1 MSSLGYSDFNDAG
14 LGGVGDAPRR
24 GAATASAG
32 DDGYIAA
39 KRKNKT
45 VKSFDTAAA
54 TTTSTSAMGGGGG
67 GGGGGT
73 SVQPPFNPKLERLK
87 QSIAK
92 IHMASGSDDDDG
104 DGYGDGGNGS
114 SSTPPAKSRTNM
126 LPSYPG
132 QGMGQGVSV
141 TAPPIADAGSGFTGS
156 LPPTT
161 AEGRTHQPMFSL
173 SQQSA
178 ARTSGSG
185 SGGGGG
191 GGGGVE
197 QFGMKMPSTYA
208 AQYYKQFVPY
218 NRMSNELS
226 SAGTNSDEL
235 IEKLNY
241 IVHMLEEQ
249 HNERTE
255 HVAEELVLYCFL
267 GVFIIFIVDS
277 FARAGKYT
285 R

>member
-1 MSSLGYSDFNDAG
+1 MSSLGYSDFNDGGGGFGGGAG
-14 LGGVGDAPRR
+14 D
-24 GAATASAG
+24 SAKRS
-32 DDGYIAA
+32 DDGYIAT

-45 VKSFDTAAA
+45 VKSFDTAA
-54 TTTSTSAMGGGGG
+54 TTGAASNPAP
-67 GGGGGT
+67 
-73 SVQPPFNPKLERLK
+73 QPPFNPKLERLK

-92 IHMASGSDDDDG
+92 IHMSSPGSDDDDT
-104 DGYGDGGNGS
+104 DDGGGGGGGDSGANN
-114 SSTPPAKSRTNM
+114 ASRTNTNM
-126 LPSYPG
+126 LPNYPG

-141 TAPPIADAGSGFTGS
+141 TAPPIADAGSGLTSGS
-156 LPPTT
+156 GSQPLPPTT
-161 AEGRTHQPMFSL
+161 AEGRTNQPMFSL

-178 ARTSGSG
+178 ARTTSG
-185 SGGGGG
+185 SGGSS
-191 GGGGVE
+191 GGVE
-197 QFGMKMPSTYA
+197 HFEMKMPSTYA

>member
-1 MSSLGYSDFNDAG
+1 MSSLGYSDFNDSSG
-14 LGGVGDAPRR
+14 LGDASKR
-24 GAATASAG
+24 GASGPGSG

-45 VKSFDTAAA
+45 IKSFDTATTSSTNA
-54 TTTSTSAMGGGGG
+54 TTGST
-67 GGGGGT
+67 
-73 SVQPPFNPKLERLK
+73 QLPLNPKLERLK

-104 DGYGDGGNGS
+104 DGDAADGGS
-114 SSTPPAKSRTNM
+114 AAAAASAQSRTNL

-132 QGMGQGVSV
+132 QGMGQGVGV
-141 TAPPIADAGSGFTGS
+141 TAPPIADAGSGSGPQQ

-161 AEGRTHQPMFSL
+161 AEGRTHQPMFSM

-178 ARTSGSG
+178 ARTTSGG
-185 SGGGGG
+185 SGG
-191 GGGGVE
+191 VE
-197 QFGMKMPSTYA
+197 HFGMKMPSTYA

>member
-1 MSSLGYSDFNDAG
+1 MSSLGYSDFNG
-14 LGGVGDAPRR
+14 NGGPGGDATKR
-24 GAATASAG
+24 GTAGAD
-32 DDGYIAA
+32 DDGYIAT

-45 VKSFDTAAA
+45 VKSTDAAAA
-54 TTTSTSAMGGGGG
+54 TLGAT
-67 GGGGGT
+67 GGGT
-73 SVQPPFNPKLERLK
+73 QPAFNPKMERLK
-87 QSIAK
+87 QSIAN
-92 IHMASGSDDDDG
+92 IHMASGSDDDDA
-104 DGYGDGGNGS
+104 DADGGA
-114 SSTPPAKSRTNM
+114 PAQSPQSSRTNM

-132 QGMGQGVSV
+132 EGMGQGVNS
-141 TAPPIADAGSGFTGS
+141 ASPPIADAGSGLS
-156 LPPTT
+156 SQPLPPTT

-173 SQQSA
+173 SQ
-178 ARTSGSG
+178 
-185 SGGGGG
+185 SGGGRGG
-191 GGGGVE
+191 GNGGGGVE
-197 QFGMKMPSTYA
+197 HFGMKMPSTYA

>member
-1 MSSLGYSDFNDAG
+1 MSSLGYSDFNDSGGG
-14 LGGVGDAPRR
+14 LGGGAGDATTR
-24 GAATASAG
+24 GAAGPGSG

-45 VKSFDTAAA
+45 VKSFDAAA
-54 TTTSTSAMGGGGG
+54 TTATTATGSGNNA
-67 GGGGGT
+67 
-73 SVQPPFNPKLERLK
+73 QLPFNPKLERLK

-92 IHMASGSDDDDG
+92 IHMSAGSDDDG
-104 DGYGDGGNGS
+104 DGDGDGGGGASNAS
-114 SSTPPAKSRTNM
+114 SAQSAQSRTNM

-141 TAPPIADAGSGFTGS
+141 TAPPIADAGSGLTGS
-156 LPPTT
+156 GSQPLPPTT

-178 ARTSGSG
+178 ARTTNG
-185 SGGGGG
+185 SGGS
-191 GGGGVE
+191 GGVE
-197 QFGMKMPSTYA
+197 HFGMKMPSTYA

>member
-1 MSSLGYSDFNDAG
+1 MSSLGYSDFSS
-14 LGGVGDAPRR
+14 GGGGGGGPGDAPKR
-24 GAATASAG
+24 GSANAG

-45 VKSFDTAAA
+45 VKSFDTAAS
-54 TTTSTSAMGGGGG
+54 TTSTTEST
-67 GGGGGT
+67 T
-73 SVQPPFNPKLERLK
+73 SQQLPFNPKLERLK

-92 IHMASGSDDDDG
+92 IHMAAGSDDDDA
-104 DGYGDGGNGS
+104 DADAADGG
-114 SSTPPAKSRTNM
+114 SRTNM

-132 QGMGQGVSV
+132 QGWDKVQASLH
-141 TAPPIADAGSGFTGS
+141 PHCRCGSGLSGLSGPGLTTGS
-156 LPPTT
+156 GSQPLPPTT

-178 ARTSGSG
+178 ARTMSG
-185 SGGGGG
+185 SGG
-191 GGGGVE
+191 VE
-197 QFGMKMPSTYA
+197 HFGMKMPSTYA

>member
-1 MSSLGYSDFNDAG
+1 MSSLGYSDFNDGGG
-14 LGGVGDAPRR
+14 LGNVPKRST
-24 GAATASAG
+24 GA
-32 DDGYIAA
+32 DDGYIAT

-45 VKSFDTAAA
+45 IKSFDTAGF
-54 TTTSTSAMGGGGG
+54 SGMNGGGGG
-67 GGGGGT
+67 GGGGGGNDAANT
-73 SVQPPFNPKLERLK
+73 STVPINPKLERLK

-92 IHMASGSDDDDG
+92 IHMASSDEEDDEDTAS
-104 DGYGDGGNGS
+104 NPS
-114 SSTPPAKSRTNM
+114 KTKTNI

-132 QGMGQGVSV
+132 QGMGHSV
-141 TAPPIADAGSGFTGS
+141 TSPPIADAGSG

-173 SQQSA
+173 SQQTGAASA
-178 ARTSGSG
+178 
-185 SGGGGG
+185 GGGGV
-191 GGGGVE
+191 GGGVE
-197 QFGMKMPSTYA
+197 QFGVKMPSTYA

-235 IEKLNY
+235 LEKLNY

>member
-1 MSSLGYSDFNDAG
+1 MSSLGYSDFNDGGG
-14 LGGVGDAPRR
+14 LGSVPKRSTDA
-24 GAATASAG
+24 
-32 DDGYIAA
+32 DDGYIAT

-45 VKSFDTAAA
+45 IKSFDTAGF
-54 TTTSTSAMGGGGG
+54 SGMSGGGGG
-67 GGGGGT
+67 GGGGGGANT
-73 SVQPPFNPKLERLK
+73 STPPINPKLERLK

-92 IHMASGSDDDDG
+92 IHIAGSDEEDDEDAVS
-104 DGYGDGGNGS
+104 N
-114 SSTPPAKSRTNM
+114 PKTNM

-132 QGMGQGVSV
+132 QGMGHSV
-141 TAPPIADAGSGFTGS
+141 TAPPIADAGSGLTS
-156 LPPTT
+156 SNSPLPPTT

-173 SQQSA
+173 SHQTGAASA
-178 ARTSGSG
+178 
-185 SGGGGG
+185 SGGGV
-191 GGGGVE
+191 GGGVE
-197 QFGMKMPSTYA
+197 HFGVKMPSTYA

-226 SAGTNSDEL
+226 SAGANSDEL
-235 IEKLNY
+235 LEKLNY

>member
-1 MSSLGYSDFNDAG
+1 MSSLGYSDFAGGGGSDA
-14 LGGVGDAPRR
+14 AKR
-24 GAATASAG
+24 GASAST

-45 VKSFDTAAA
+45 IKSFDAALDP
-54 TTTSTSAMGGGGG
+54 SSQGGSAQ
-67 GGGGGT
+67 
-73 SVQPPFNPKLERLK
+73 VPLNPKLERLK

-92 IHMASGSDDDDG
+92 IHMAAGSDDDDT
-104 DGYGDGGNGS
+104 DAADGG
-114 SSTPPAKSRTNM
+114 SRTNM

-132 QGMGQGVSV
+132 QGMGQGASV
-141 TAPPIADAGSGFTGS
+141 VAPPIADAGSGLSGLSGPGS
-156 LPPTT
+156 QPLPPTT

-178 ARTSGSG
+178 ARTTSGSSGG
-185 SGGGGG
+185 SGG
-191 GGGGVE
+191 VE
-197 QFGMKMPSTYA
+197 HFGMKMPSTYA

>member
-1 MSSLGYSDFNDAG
+1 MSD
-14 LGGVGDAPRR
+14 VPKH
-24 GAATASAG
+24 

-45 VKSFDTAAA
+45 IKSNDAVAA
-54 TTTSTSAMGGGGG
+54 TTT
-67 GGGGGT
+67 
-73 SVQPPFNPKLERLK
+73 PPFNPKMERLK
-87 QSIAK
+87 QSIAN
-92 IHMASGSDDDDG
+92 IHMSAGSEDDDDNDNDAVG
-104 DGYGDGGNGS
+104 SGSGGGGS
-114 SSTPPAKSRTNM
+114 GSGSLTQSTQSRTNM

-132 QGMGQGVSV
+132 QGMGQGISV

-156 LPPTT
+156 GPGSQPLPPTT

-178 ARTSGSG
+178 ARTTSGG
-185 SGGGGG
+185 SGG
-191 GGGGVE
+191 VE
-197 QFGMKMPSTYA
+197 HFGMKMPSTYA

>member
-1 MSSLGYSDFNDAG
+1 MSSLGYSDFAGGGGSDA
-14 LGGVGDAPRR
+14 AKR
-24 GAATASAG
+24 GAASASA

-45 VKSFDTAAA
+45 IKSFDAALDP
-54 TTTSTSAMGGGGG
+54 SSQGGSAQ
-67 GGGGGT
+67 
-73 SVQPPFNPKLERLK
+73 VPLNPKLERLK

-92 IHMASGSDDDDG
+92 IHTASSDDEDDDG
-104 DGYGDGGNGS
+104 GGHG
-114 SSTPPAKSRTNM
+114 KQRTNM

-132 QGMGQGVSV
+132 QGMGQGQAQQLQKAS
-141 TAPPIADAGSGFTGS
+141 PPIADAGSGGTAS
-156 LPPTT
+156 TASSSSMPPPST
-161 AEGRTHQPMFSL
+161 AEGYTQQPMFSM

-178 ARTSGSG
+178 SRTSNGSNG
-185 SGGGGG
+185 N
-191 GGGGVE
+191 GGGVE
-197 QFGMKMPSTYA
+197 HFAMKMPSTYA
-208 AQYYKQFVPY
+208 AQYYKQYVPY

-226 SAGTNSDEL
+226 SAGANSDEL

-241 IVHMLEEQ
+241 IVHLLEEQ
-249 HNERTE
+249 HNERTD

>member
-1 MSSLGYSDFNDAG
+1 MSSLGYSEFNDVSLTG
-14 LGGVGDAPRR
+14 TGGTTANQPSRR
-24 GAATASAG
+24 GAAAANGSG
-32 DDGYIAA
+32 DDGYIAT

-45 VKSFDTAAA
+45 MKSFESA
-54 TTTSTSAMGGGGG
+54 TTMGSGDSA
-67 GGGGGT
+67 
-73 SVQPPFNPKLERLK
+73 QPPFNPKLERLK

-92 IHMASGSDDDDG
+92 IHMSAGGSDEEDADGDDG
-104 DGYGDGGNGS
+104 GGGTAHS
-114 SSTPPAKSRTNM
+114 SRTNM

-132 QGMGQGVSV
+132 QGLGQGTIASSS
-141 TAPPIADAGSGFTGS
+141 APPIADAGSGLNAESMTGFS
-156 LPPTT
+156 SQPLPPTT

-178 ARTSGSG
+178 SRLAKGG
-185 SGGGGG
+185 SGGI
-191 GGGGVE
+191 E
-197 QFGMKMPSTYA
+197 RFGMKMPSTYA

>member
-1 MSSLGYSDFNDAG
+1 MSSLGYSEFTIGGGGGGGPDATK
-14 LGGVGDAPRR
+14 R
-24 GAATASAG
+24 GSST

-45 VKSFDTAAA
+45 IKTFETALDP
-54 TTTSTSAMGGGGG
+54 SAQN
-67 GGGGGT
+67 T
-73 SVQPPFNPKLERLK
+73 VNPKLERLK

-92 IHMASGSDDDDG
+92 IHMTGSDDEDDDG
-104 DGYGDGGNGS
+104 DE
-114 SSTPPAKSRTNM
+114 KHRTNM

-132 QGMGQGVSV
+132 QGMGQTRTEQGPKTS
-141 TAPPIADAGSGFTGS
+141 PPIADAGSGVTAS
-156 LPPTT
+156 TTSYTMPPPNN
-161 AEGRTHQPMFSL
+161 AEGHAQQPMFSL

-178 ARTSGSG
+178 SRTSNGSNG
-185 SGGGGG
+185 N
-191 GGGGVE
+191 GGGVE
-197 QFGMKMPSTYA
+197 HFAMKMPSTYA
-208 AQYYKQFVPY
+208 AQYYKQYVPY

-226 SAGTNSDEL
+226 SAGANSDEL

-241 IVHMLEEQ
+241 IVHLLEEQ
-249 HNERTE
+249 HNERTD

>member
-1 MSSLGYSDFNDAG
+1 MSSLGYSDFNDGGG
-14 LGGVGDAPRR
+14 LGTVPKRST
-24 GAATASAG
+24 GA
-32 DDGYIAA
+32 DDGYIAT

-45 VKSFDTAAA
+45 IKSFD
-54 TTTSTSAMGGGGG
+54 MGMNGGGGSASG
-67 GGGGGT
+67 GGGADGSNSANT
-73 SVQPPFNPKLERLK
+73 STAPVNPKLERLK

-92 IHMASGSDDDDG
+92 IHMASSDDEDDE
-104 DGYGDGGNGS
+104 DAVSNPS
-114 SSTPPAKSRTNM
+114 KTKTNM

-132 QGMGQGVSV
+132 QGMGHSV
-141 TAPPIADAGSGFTGS
+141 TAPPIADAGSGLTS
-156 LPPTT
+156 SNSPLPPTT

-173 SQQSA
+173 SQQTGAASA
-178 ARTSGSG
+178 
-185 SGGGGG
+185 SGGGV

-197 QFGMKMPSTYA
+197 HFGVKMPSTYA

-226 SAGTNSDEL
+226 SAGANSDEL
-235 IEKLNY
+235 LEKLNY

>member
-1 MSSLGYSDFNDAG
+1 MSSLGYSDFSS
-14 LGGVGDAPRR
+14 GGGGGPGDAPKR
-24 GAATASAG
+24 GSANSGPGSG

-54 TTTSTSAMGGGGG
+54 TTSTTESTTS
-67 GGGGGT
+67 
-73 SVQPPFNPKLERLK
+73 QQLPFNPKLERLK

-92 IHMASGSDDDDG
+92 IHMAAGSDDDDA
-104 DGYGDGGNGS
+104 DADADAADGG
-114 SSTPPAKSRTNM
+114 RTNM

-132 QGMGQGVSV
+132 QGMGQGASV
-141 TAPPIADAGSGFTGS
+141 VAPPIADAGSGLSGPGLTTGS
-156 LPPTT
+156 GSQPLPPTT

-178 ARTSGSG
+178 ARTTSG
-185 SGGGGG
+185 SGG
-191 GGGGVE
+191 VE
-197 QFGMKMPSTYA
+197 HFGMKMPSTYA

-249 HNERTE
+249 HNERTD